1 VLGDRTVLL
10 EFADRRVLVLRL
22 PAPPDPQSGDLL
34 AAEALALQALRA
46 EIDLPLPEVVEYAPE
61 RYVLLRALEGT
72 PLPEIAAQLSEE
84 QRYDLGGE
92 LGALLARV
100 HAYTAPAYGPLSP
113 VQLVQPSRRDPI
125 VQPSRRDPMVQ
136 PSRRDPMVQPS
147 RRDPMVQPSRRDPI
161 VQPSRRD
168 GSTALAPPDDAD
180 VRYAHARLSQAIT
193 VALEAGEIEAAGA
206 ENLRAWIAGNLAGT
220 GQPAC
225 LVHGDL
231 RPERVL
237 VRRTN
242 RGWAVA
248 GLVGWGFAQAWRPG
262 WDHVALLEHF
272 AGPVYFSLRVGYG
285 NAYEAAVE
293 RAADQLREFALLPY
307 RLALYLEAGR
317 ADLALGLVE

>member
-1 VLGDRTVLL
+1 MITNAELHTLLATALPGARLATTRVLGDRTVLL
-10 EFADRRVLVLRL
+10 EFADRHRLVLRL

-34 AAEALALQALRA
+34 AAEALALQALRP
-46 EIDLPLPEVVEYAPE
+46 EIDLPIPEVRTYSPGA
-61 RYVLLRALEGT
+61 YLLMHYREGV
-72 PLPEIAAQLSEE
+72 PLPEIAPELSEE
-84 QRYDLGGE
+84 QRYVLGGE
-92 LGALLARV
+92 LGALLARI

-113 VQLVQPSRRDPI
+113 AQPPVQPSRRDPI
-125 VQPSRRDPMVQ
+125 VQPSQ
-136 PSRRDPMVQPS
+136 
-147 RRDPMVQPSRRDPI
+147 
-161 VQPSRRD
+161 RD
-168 GSTALAPPDDAD
+168 GSA
-180 VRYAHARLSQAIT
+180 YAHARLTQAIAA
-193 VALEAGEIEAAGA
+193 ALEAGEIEAAGA
-206 ENLRAWIAGNLAGT
+206 DALHAWLAGNLAGA

>member
-1 VLGDRTVLL
+1 MITNTELHNLITTAIPGARLDATRILGDRTVLL

-61 RYVLLRALEGT
+61 RYLLLRPLEGT
-72 PLPEIAAQLSEE
+72 PLPEIAAELNEG

-92 LGALLARV
+92 LGTLMARI
-100 HAYTAPAYGPLSP
+100 HAYSALQYGQLDPAQPPALRRTSVQVAAPKD
-113 VQLVQPSRRDPI
+113 VE
-125 VQPSRRDPMVQ
+125 
-136 PSRRDPMVQPS
+136 
-147 RRDPMVQPSRRDPI
+147 
-161 VQPSRRD
+161 
-168 GSTALAPPDDAD
+168 LAPPDAAD
-180 VRYAHARLSQAIT
+180 VRYAHTRLTVAIDA
-193 VALEAGEIEAAGA
+193 ALEAGEIEAAGA
-206 ENLRAWIAGNLAGT
+206 DALRAWLAGNLAGT

-231 RPERVL
+231 RPERIL

-242 RGWAVA
+242 RGWAIG
-248 GLVGWGFAQAWRPG
+248 GLTGWGFAQAWRPG

-272 AGPVYFSLRVGYG
+272 AGPIYFSLRVGYG

>member
-1 VLGDRTVLL
+1 MLTDTELHNLITAAIPGARLNTARVLGDRTVLL

-34 AAEALALQALRA
+34 AAEALALQALRM
-46 EIDLPLPEVVEYAPE
+46 EIDLPLPELVEYAPE
-61 RYVLLRALEGT
+61 RYVLLRHREGV
-72 PLPEIAAQLSEE
+72 PLPEIAADLNEG
-84 QRYDLGGE
+84 QRYDLGSE
-92 LGALLARV
+92 LGACMARI
-100 HAYTAPAYGPLSP
+100 HAYTAPQYGALSPAHPLSLRRTP
-113 VQLVQPSRRDPI
+113 VQAAP
-125 VQPSRRDPMVQ
+125 
-136 PSRRDPMVQPS
+136 
-147 RRDPMVQPSRRDPI
+147 
-161 VQPSRRD
+161 
-168 GSTALAPPDDAD
+168 AEAELAPPDDAD
-180 VRYAHARLSQAIT
+180 VRYARARLTQAID

-206 ENLRAWIAGNLAGT
+206 DALRAWLAGNLAGT

-242 RGWAVA
+242 RGWALA
-248 GLVGWGFAQAWRPG
+248 GVVGWGFAQAWRPG

-317 ADLALGLVE
+317 ADLALGLVEHLQ

>member
-113 VQLVQPSRRDPI
+113 AQLVQPSRRDP
-125 VQPSRRDPMVQ
+125 M
-136 PSRRDPMVQPS
+136 
-147 RRDPMVQPSRRDPI
+147 

-206 ENLRAWIAGNLAGT
+206 ENLRAWIAGNLTST

>member
-1 VLGDRTVLL
+1 MITNAELHTLLATAIPGARLTTTRVLGDRTVLL

-84 QRYDLGGE
+84 QRYDLGSE

-113 VQLVQPSRRDPI
+113 AQLVQPSRRDP
-125 VQPSRRDPMVQ
+125 M
-136 PSRRDPMVQPS
+136 
-147 RRDPMVQPSRRDPI
+147 

-206 ENLRAWIAGNLAGT
+206 ENLRAWIAGNLTST